1 MYVCARA
8 PVGLLVR
15 RHVEGRVFTE
25 LAGQAK
31 PPYDWFLPVSLA
43 WGPAATRTASDTPS
57 DTHRF

>member
-1 MYVCARA
+1 
-8 PVGLLVR
+8 VGLLVR